1 MLEDLYECLS
11 RDALSSFAMFPTHL
25 WDSARHDSQKN
36 ARGFVAMK
44 VANLMTR
51 LAIAYIDEVQGLE
64 HADAWFQ
71 ISSAGR
77 EAESHLRPEI
87 VRLNQARRAPNFSA
101 SDVPH

>member
-1 MLEDLYECLS
+1 MLS
-11 RDALSSFAMFPTHL
+11 PPSQMFPTHF

-77 EAESHLRPEI
+77 EAESPSFTAGDCKIESGP
-87 VRLNQARRAPNFSA
+87 ARA
-101 SDVPH
+101 